1 PNMKILGIDYG
12 RKKIGLS
19 FSEGKI
25 ASPLGVIKFED
36 WKSFK
41 ERLIEIIAEE
51 GVEKIVIGVSE
62 GKMAEEIKKFGER
75 LLSEISAPIEYFD
88 ETLSTHQAQELSRES
103 GMKKNKRLALEDA
116 YAASVMLQS
125 YLDNN
130 V

>member
-1 PNMKILGIDYG
+1 MKILGIDYG

-51 GVEKIVIGVSE
+51 GVEKLVIGVSE

-75 LLSEISAPIEYFD
+75 LSSEISIPIEYFD

>member
-1 PNMKILGIDYG
+1 MKILGIDYG

-41 ERLIEIIAEE
+41 ERLIKIITEE

-75 LLSEISAPIEYFD
+75 LSSEISIPIEYFD

>member
-1 PNMKILGIDYG
+1 MKILGIDYG

-51 GVEKIVIGVSE
+51 GVEKLVIGVSE

-75 LLSEISAPIEYFD
+75 LSSEISAPIEYFD